1 MTHATS
7 KGGKTLFVP
16 TPYAVKMA
24 LIDACFRS
32 AESDAEQ
39 QARRIFDFVKWSEVR
54 VLPPEHCVVHNTF
67 IKVLDYDREGDE
79 GPFKSTIAYRE
90 FAFFRGEMH
99 VAIGVNG
106 LAPHGQQEIS
116 DLFWRVNT
124 FGKRGSFWQCVQ
136 VTVVDHPLPA
146 GYTDERTRLLEES
159 IPFYASTHALDD
171 FGDALCTAKDAFDR
185 ISTYGRG
192 SITLGQHRVLRLSAI
207 PYTRVSADRRSTY
220 YRRTV

>member
-1 MTHATS
+1 MRIHFRGWQLSLQSLPTGSPRRRNERMARANKDGISSLVDRGRGRWIVSTFCPVSLFSLRMTHATS

-136 VTVVDHPLPA
+136 VT
-146 GYTDERTRLLEES
+146 
-159 IPFYASTHALDD
+159 
-171 FGDALCTAKDAFDR
+171 
-185 ISTYGRG
+185 
-192 SITLGQHRVLRLSAI
+192 
-207 PYTRVSADRRSTY
+207 
-220 YRRTV
+220 